1 MLEMEIMDLSAQLSS
16 VRPEWAEGQLE
27 LWTVLS
33 SLYSF
38 ASRILYSKILY
49 NPVRPGICSSEGFSE
64 VFTRTEPNAVSI
76 YSHHND
82 NEINQSQCF
91 DCTIR
96 VRNKT
101 RARHYQYPVAPAFPP
116 AHSASQS
123 SPRYKCDISP
133 YHTSYLPPWTSSS
146 SPHTECVHP
155 HTAST
160 S

>member
-16 VRPEWAEGQLE
+16 IRPEWAEVQLELE

-33 SLYSF
+33 LYSF
-38 ASRILYSKILY
+38 ASRST
-49 NPVRPGICSSEGFSE
+49 SW
-64 VFTRTEPNAVSI
+64 TEPNAVSI

-101 RARHYQYPVAPAFPP
+101 RARHYQYPVRPGIC
-116 AHSASQS
+116 SNRSQK
-123 SPRYKCDISP
+123 RVHQHHVEK
-133 YHTSYLPPWTSSS
+133 LLEGKS
-146 SPHTECVHP
+146 SPHDVG
-155 HTAST
+155 ALW
-160 S
+160 